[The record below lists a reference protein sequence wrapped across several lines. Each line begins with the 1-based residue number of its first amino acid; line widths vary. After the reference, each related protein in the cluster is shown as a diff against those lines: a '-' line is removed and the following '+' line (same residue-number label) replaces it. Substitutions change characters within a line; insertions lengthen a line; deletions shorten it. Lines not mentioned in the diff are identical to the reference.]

1 MTRIQIMPKQ
11 THVIPTDNGW
21 ASKDTGNEKVSR
33 VFSTKQEAIDW
44 ARNHSKIE
52 GNELFIHNKD
62 GKIANRDSHGNDP
75 CPPRDKK

>member
-1 MTRIQIMPKQ
+1 MPKQ

-62 GKIANRDSHGNDP
+62 GKIANRVSHGNDP

>member
-1 MTRIQIMPKQ
+1 MVGHQRTQGMKRYQ
-11 THVIPTDNGW
+11 
-21 ASKDTGNEKVSR
+21 E
-33 VFSTKQEAIDW
+33 FSPQEAIDW